1 MYIVGN
7 TLMPQSGCG
16 CGLLSRGVVE
26 DSGGGGPWSGDVDP
40 SSGEEGSVDGA
51 VVGEDEAGRSS
62 GDTLYK
68 CKDKFDIQ
76 MGAQILKEKV

>member
-1 MYIVGN
+1 MVGVR
-7 TLMPQSGCG
+7 SGCG
-16 CGLLSRGVVE
+16 CGLLSWGVE
-26 DSGGGGPWSGDVDP
+26 EGGWDGGGGPWSGDVDP

-68 CKDKFDIQ
+68 CKDRFDI
-76 MGAQILKEKV
+76 

>member
-26 DSGGGGPWSGDVDP
+26 DSGGGGPWSGDVGP
-40 SSGEEGSVDGA
+40 SSGNAVGEEGSVDGA
-51 VVGEDEAGRSS
+51 VFGEVS
-62 GDTLYK
+62 
-68 CKDKFDIQ
+68 Q
-76 MGAQILKEKV
+76 